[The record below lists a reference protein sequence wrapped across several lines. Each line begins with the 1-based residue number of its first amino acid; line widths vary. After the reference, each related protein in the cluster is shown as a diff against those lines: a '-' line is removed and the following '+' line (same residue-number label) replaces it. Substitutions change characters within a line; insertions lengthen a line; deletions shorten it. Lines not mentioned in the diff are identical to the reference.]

1 MSSRAIWRL
10 KDVKQSIS
18 DVRSLLAGKSLQ
30 ELRNDRPM
38 KAAFE
43 RFLEILSEASRHIPD
58 DWKSDFPQIPW
69 RQISDLG
76 NFLRHGYDKVNLDV
90 LWSIYQH
97 DLDALEHAG
106 RHLAGSTPKSKA
118 V

>member
-30 ELRNDRPM
+30 ELRNDRVM

-43 RFLEILSEASRHIPD
+43 RFLEILSEASRHIPQAI
-58 DWKSDFPQIPW
+58 KAQEPAIPW
-69 RQISDLG
+69 QRVADLG
-76 NFLRHGYDKVNLDV
+76 NRLRRAYHDTNPEIIWNIAQNDPAPLQAFAEKVMREGDSN
-90 LWSIYQH
+90 S
-97 DLDALEHAG
+97 A
-106 RHLAGSTPKSKA
+106 
-118 V
+118 